1 MNAQQFIRL
10 LQDPE
15 LLAQTDPEE
24 LLHLTGD
31 YPWFGAAQVLS
42 AVQLLG
48 CNDERSATQVQ
59 NALLYVQNPLWLQ
72 HIIHKYSSLNSK
84 DLLPPI
90 TNEEE
95 DILLNAAVT
104 VEAADTLVTIVD
116 EDTDAA
122 LDAAALV
129 EATDKL
135 VADPDV
141 ETEAAINAEA
151 IVDASVEPAI
161 QEFTP
166 LLNVLKEPLRE
177 GDMKLSFEPLHTVDY
192 FASQGIKLKEEFLQ
206 KDQLG
211 KQLKTFT
218 QWLKTMKKVYT
229 EEHKELDASAEK
241 EVLLKAVES
250 NTGEEIITET
260 MASVLEQQGKTAKA
274 IELYRKLS
282 LLHPEKSAYFAAQI
296 ERLNK

>member
-1 MNAQQFIRL
+1 MNAQQFSRL
-10 LQDPE
+10 LQEPE

-24 LLHLTGD
+24 LLHLAGD

-42 AVQLLG
+42 AVQLQHR
-48 CNDERSATQVQ
+48 NEERSAEQLQ
-59 NALLYVQNPLWLQ
+59 KALLYVQNPLWLQ
-72 HIIHKYSSLNSK
+72 HIIRKHSSSNSE

-90 TNEEE
+90 PNEDE
-95 DILLNAAVT
+95 DILHNAAVT
-104 VEAADTLVTIVD
+104 VEAADTLVTTVD

-122 LDAAALV
+122 LDAAAIV
-129 EATDKL
+129 EAADSIITD
-135 VADPDV
+135 VDV

-151 IVDASVEPAI
+151 IVEASTEPVLE
-161 QEFTP
+161 EFTP
-166 LLNVLKEPLRE
+166 LSKVLKEPLME
-177 GDMKLSFEPLHTVDY
+177 GDIKLSFEPLHTVDY
-192 FASQGIKLKEEFLQ
+192 FASQGIKLKEELLQ

-218 QWLKTMKKVYT
+218 QWLKTMKKVYV
-229 EEHKELDASAEK
+229 EEHNELDAKAEK

-260 MASVLEQQGKTAKA
+260 MASVLEQQGKTTKA

>member
-1 MNAQQFIRL
+1 MNAQQFSRL
-10 LQDPE
+10 LQEPE

-31 YPWFGAAQVLS
+31 YPWFGAAQILS
-42 AVQLLG
+42 AVQLQHR
-48 CNDERSATQVQ
+48 NEERSAEQLQ
-59 NALLYVQNPLWLQ
+59 KALLYVQNPLWLQ
-72 HIIHKYSSLNSK
+72 HIVQKHSSSNSE

-90 TNEEE
+90 PNENE
-95 DILLNAAVT
+95 DILHNAAVT
-104 VEAADTLVTIVD
+104 IEAADTLVTTVD

-122 LDAAALV
+122 LDAAAIV
-129 EATDKL
+129 EA
-135 VADPDV
+135 ADSIITNVDV

-151 IVDASVEPAI
+151 IVEASTEPVLE
-161 QEFTP
+161 EFTP
-166 LLNVLKEPLRE
+166 LSKVLKEPLME
-177 GDMKLSFEPLHTVDY
+177 GDIKLSFEPLHTVDY
-192 FASQGIKLKEEFLQ
+192 FASQGIKLKEELLQ

-218 QWLKTMKKVYT
+218 QWLKTMKKVYV
-229 EEHKELDASAEK
+229 EEHNELDAKAEK
-241 EVLLKAVES
+241 EVFLKAVES

-260 MASVLEQQGKTAKA
+260 MASVLEQQGKTTKA

>member
-1 MNAQQFIRL
+1 MNAQQFNRL
-10 LQDPE
+10 LQEPE

-24 LLHLTGD
+24 LLHLASD

-42 AVQLLG
+42 AVQLQG
-48 CNDERSATQVQ
+48 RTDDRSAAQVQ
-59 NALLYVQNPLWLQ
+59 KALLYVQNPLWIQ
-72 HIIHKYSSLNSK
+72 HTSHKYNPANSE
-84 DLLPPI
+84 DLLIPAI
-90 TNEEE
+90 NAEE
-95 DILLNAAVT
+95 DIQLNAAVT
-104 VEAADTLVTIVD
+104 VEAADTLVTTVD

-122 LDAAALV
+122 LDAAAIV
-129 EATDKL
+129 EAADSIITD
-135 VADPDV
+135 VDG
-141 ETEAAINAEA
+141 ETEAAINAET
-151 IVDASVEPAI
+151 IVEAAAEPTS
-161 QEFTP
+161 QEFIP
-166 LLNVLKEPLRE
+166 LSNVLKEPLME

-192 FASQGIKLKEEFLQ
+192 FASQGIKLKEELLQ

-218 QWLKTMKKVYT
+218 QWLKTMKKVYV
-229 EEHKELDASAEK
+229 EEHKELDAKAEK
-241 EVLLKAVES
+241 EVLLRAVES

-260 MASVLEQQGKTAKA
+260 MASVLEQQGKTTKA